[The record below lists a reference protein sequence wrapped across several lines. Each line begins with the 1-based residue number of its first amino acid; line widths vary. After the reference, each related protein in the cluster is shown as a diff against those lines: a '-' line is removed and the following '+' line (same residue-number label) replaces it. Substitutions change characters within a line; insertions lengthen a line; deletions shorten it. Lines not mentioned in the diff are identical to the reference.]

1 MAYKRRTAGDAVPA
15 RPAWPLPSGGLPPQR
30 AVVPISSPPTSG
42 STSSRY
48 PWLRDELHRMM
59 EDCVRSARSMIFDL
73 DYLSPAI
80 IRALSVLLDDAVL
93 CSTRSLQRPA
103 C

>member
-1 MAYKRRTAGDAVPA
+1 
-15 RPAWPLPSGGLPPQR
+15 
-30 AVVPISSPPTSG
+30 
-42 STSSRY
+42 
-48 PWLRDELHRMM
+48 MM